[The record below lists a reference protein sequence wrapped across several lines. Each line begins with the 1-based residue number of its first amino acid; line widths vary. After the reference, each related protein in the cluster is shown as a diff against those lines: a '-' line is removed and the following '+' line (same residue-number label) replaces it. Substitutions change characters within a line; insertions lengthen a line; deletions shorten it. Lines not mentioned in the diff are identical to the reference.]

1 MNQKNFDAVYKQKLL
16 DTFRFLIDFLN
27 KNKMHWWAAY
37 GTIIGA
43 VRHHG
48 LIPWDD
54 DIDIWMPRSDY
65 EKLLSMQKELLED
78 SLGHYGVEHVTIS
91 PNYGVRFAKVMD
103 LTTTIQSK
111 RFVPFISGVFVDVFP
126 LDSSNDNTDVIL
138 AYKKRVNKAWNN
150 YFDYVRHFYL
160 VDITETGVSV
170 SFLINAIK
178 TNLKNN
184 EKAKYKALKKALE
197 YEGEF
202 KTNIFEKCNHCFSVF
217 GFYNERD
224 IFQTQWFNRY
234 EEKVFEDL
242 IVRIPT
248 GYHDLLTHIYGN
260 YMTPPPIE
268 KRTPRHKPYYINL
281 KERLTIQDVA
291 QRVKA
296 GETIVF

>member
-1 MNQKNFDAVYKQKLL
+1 MSQTEFDVVYKRKLL
-16 DTFRFLIDFLN
+16 DTFRFLVDYLN
-27 KNKMHWWAAY
+27 KKKLRWWCAY

-43 VRHHG
+43 IRHRG

-54 DIDIWMPRSDY
+54 DIDIWMPRYDY

-78 SLGHYGVEHVTIS
+78 SLGRYGVEHVTIS

-126 LDSSNDNTDVIL
+126 LDSSDDNTDVIL

-150 YFDYVRHFYL
+150 YFEYFRHFYL
-160 VDITETGVSV
+160 IDIAEAGFSA
-170 SFLINAIK
+170 SFLINALK

-184 EKAKYKALKKALE
+184 EKAKHNALMKALE
-197 YEGEF
+197 CEGEF
-202 KTNIFEKCNHCFSVF
+202 KTNTFEKCDHSFSVF

-224 IFQTQWFNRY
+224 IFQTQWFNGY
-234 EEKVFEDL
+234 NEVVFEDL
-242 IVRIPT
+242 LVKIPT
-248 GYHDLLTHIYGN
+248 GYNDLLTHIYGD

-281 KERLTIQDVA
+281 KERLTIQEVA
-291 QRVKA
+291 CRVKA
-296 GETIVF
+296 GETVVF